1 MTTGYFTPEA
11 QREIV
16 SDRFPLLL
24 VNGLQVGE
32 AVARNA
38 ALSGIDVA
46 RYIRAVDAQYDGRV
60 SSRLPSEI
68 LSENFFGPEA
78 GRSVAGL

>member
-1 MTTGYFTPEA
+1 MTTGYFSQEA

-24 VNGLQVGE
+24 VNGRQVGE
-32 AVARNA
+32 TVVRNA
-38 ALSGIDVA
+38 ALRGVDVPT
-46 RYIRAVDAQYDGRV
+46 YIRAVDAEYDGLL

-68 LSENFFGPEA
+68 LAE
-78 GRSVAGL
+78 GLPGT